1 MGKRPAEVESFGGN
15 MVSIQREIRPSMQ
28 REDTPTMETGLERIA
43 AKARSELKLRF
54 TSLAH
59 HITRE
64 RVWTN
69 LCQIP
74 KHSAPGVDGQMMTE
88 AKESFGVWIDALLQS
103 VHRKGYHAP
112 DIRRVYIPKPGK
124 TEKRPLGVPTV
135 ADRALQRSTAE
146 VLSAIYEQDFLPCSF
161 GGRPK
166 LSAHHALATLN
177 EVIAGGMIGWV
188 LEADL
193 KNFFGSLNHDWVLR
207 FVAHRVGDP
216 RLISLIRRWLK
227 AGVLEDGK
235 VHPNE
240 EGTPQGGSIS
250 VLLSNLYLHH
260 VLDLWFE
267 RVVKSRLRG
276 EARLVRYIDD
286 FVICFQYRSD
296 AIRVQDAL
304 RLRLGKFGLTLEP
317 TKTKLVEFGRFAQRH
332 AGKRGR
338 NRPETIYFLGLT
350 LYCTRNRK
358 GNFKVGMRTE
368 KSRLRRSLLS
378 LQELMR
384 RIRHHTIS
392 DQVGEINA
400 FLRGHYTY
408 YGVAGNLRCLVK
420 VYRAVERYWRRMLRS
435 RSWAGRRLTWEKYHQ
450 IKARTPLLKP
460 KLRLPYA
467 ELQALAVL

>member
-1 MGKRPAEVESFGGN
+1 MGKRPAEDALFEGN
-15 MVSIQREIRPSMQ
+15 VGSIQREIRSSMQ
-28 REDTPTMETGLERIA
+28 REETPAMETELERIA
-43 AKARSELKLRF
+43 AKARSEPKLRF

-69 LCQIP
+69 LCRIP
-74 KHSAPGVDGQMMTE
+74 QRSAAGVDGQTVAA
-88 AKESFGVWIDALLQS
+88 AKESFEEWIEPMLQS
-103 VHRKGYHAP
+103 VHRQGYRAP

-124 TEKRPLGVPTV
+124 QKKRPLGVPTV
-135 ADRALQRSTAE
+135 SDRALQRSTAQ

-161 GGRPK
+161 GGRPG
-166 LSAHHALATLN
+166 LGAHNALATLN
-177 EVIAGGMIGWV
+177 EVIAGSKTGWV

-193 KNFFGSLNHDWVLR
+193 KNFFGSLDHDWVLR
-207 FVAHRVGDP
+207 FVEHRVGDP

-227 AGVLEDGK
+227 AGVLEDGA
-235 VHPNE
+235 VHPSE
-240 EGTPQGGSIS
+240 QGTPQGGSIS
-250 VLLSNLYLHH
+250 VLLSNLYLHY

-267 RVVKSRLRG
+267 RVVKGRLRG

-317 TKTKLVEFGRFAQRH
+317 TKTKLVEFGRFAQKH

-350 LYCTRNRK
+350 LYCTRNQK

-368 KSRLRRSLLS
+368 KSRLRRSLTS
-378 LQELMR
+378 LQELMQ

-392 DQVGEINA
+392 EQVGEINA
-400 FLRGHYTY
+400 ALRGHYAY
-408 YGVAGNLRCLVK
+408 YGVAGNLRSLVK
-420 VYRAVERYWRRMLRS
+420 VYRVVERYWRKMLCS
-435 RSWAGRRLTWEKYHQ
+435 RSWAGRGLTWDAFHQ
-450 IKARTPLLKP
+450 IKERTPLLKP
-460 KLRLPYA
+460 KLRLPYGK
-467 ELQALAVL
+467 LQVLAVL

>member
-1 MGKRPAEVESFGGN
+1 MDRADAP
-15 MVSIQREIRPSMQ
+15 IHP
-28 REDTPTMETGLERIA
+28 P
-43 AKARSELKLRF
+43 
-54 TSLAH
+54 
-59 HITRE
+59 
-64 RVWTN
+64 
-69 LCQIP
+69 
-74 KHSAPGVDGQMMTE
+74 PGVSR
-88 AKESFGVWIDALLQS
+88 A
-103 VHRKGYHAP
+103 GYSAGL
-112 DIRRVYIPKPGK
+112 YPKPGK

-177 EVIAGGMIGWV
+177 EVIAGGKMGWV

-250 VLLSNLYLHH
+250 VLLSNLYLHY

-267 RVVKSRLRG
+267 RVVK
-276 EARLVRYIDD
+276 VRYIDD

-304 RLRLGKFGLTLEP
+304 
-317 TKTKLVEFGRFAQRH
+317 
-332 AGKRGR
+332 
-338 NRPETIYFLGLT
+338 
-350 LYCTRNRK
+350 
-358 GNFKVGMRTE
+358 
-368 KSRLRRSLLS
+368 
-378 LQELMR
+378 
-384 RIRHHTIS
+384 
-392 DQVGEINA
+392 
-400 FLRGHYTY
+400 
-408 YGVAGNLRCLVK
+408 
-420 VYRAVERYWRRMLRS
+420 
-435 RSWAGRRLTWEKYHQ
+435 
-450 IKARTPLLKP
+450 
-460 KLRLPYA
+460 
-467 ELQALAVL
+467 